1 MNPEDS
7 QSVRDLSKQFGYDLS
22 TEETMNQIK
31 SVNLME
37 DHCAF
42 VAIIEDEK
50 IVGWT
55 HAFIATRIETKSFV
69 EIGGLVVDENFRNK
83 GIGKKL
89 IDRIKEWCVD
99 KGISL
104 LRVRCN
110 KKRVEAHKFY
120 SKIGFEESK
129 EQKVFTLQVN

>member
-1 MNPEDS
+1 MNPKDS
-7 QSVRDLSKQFGYDLS
+7 QSVSDLSKQFGYDLS
-22 TEETMNQIK
+22 TEETRNQIK

-50 IVGWT
+50 IVGWA

-89 IDRIKEWCVD
+89 IDRIKEWCVE

-110 KKRVEAHKFY
+110 TKRVEAHKFY

-129 EQKVFTLQVN
+129 EQKVFTMKVN